1 MTTVGR
7 VRRSRETSGRMRRGG
22 EDLIVR
28 DPKKARGV
36 VGGGDVDRD
45 DLSERARDDGP
56 LVGDDAEA
64 ESREVRSG
72 YGLIVEDES
81 DCHPGGE
88 VEGHRAM

>member
-1 MTTVGR
+1 
-7 VRRSRETSGRMRRGG
+7 MRRGG

-45 DLSERARDDGP
+45 DLSERARDDGA

-64 ESREVRSG
+64 ESREVRSRNR
-72 YGLIVEDES
+72 LIVENES
-81 DCHPGGE
+81 DSHPG
-88 VEGHRAM
+88 VEGQHHRAMYNAGAIRV